1 MEAALLTMAQAKA
14 EHDQLLNE
22 MLEISNKIKS
32 GLGGDMLEEAFTA
45 LRDVRKRAEELSDA
59 LKQSNEMAHY
69 LMLADPYGG
78 PQ

>member
-1 MEAALLTMAQAKA
+1 MLTLAQAKA
-14 EHDQLLNE
+14 EHDQLLEE
-22 MLEISNKIKS
+22 MLEISNRIKS

-45 LRDVRKRAEELSDA
+45 LRDVRKRAEALSDA
-59 LKQSNEMAHY
+59 VKVSNDMAHY